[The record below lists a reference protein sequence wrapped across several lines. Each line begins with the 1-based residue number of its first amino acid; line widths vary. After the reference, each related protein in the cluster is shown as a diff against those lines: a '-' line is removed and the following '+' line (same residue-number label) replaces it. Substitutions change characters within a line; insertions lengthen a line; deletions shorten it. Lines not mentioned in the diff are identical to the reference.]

1 MNTETKIF
9 LISNEDGNDVEIER
23 LEFLDC
29 ISSPALYLELDV
41 CVGIDNLNYLTVLI
55 DYGASI
61 KSWSILNCDI
71 YLLIKILRTKTKKRI
86 SNEVLTLLKNN
97 KIK

>member
-23 LEFLDC
+23 SEFLDC
-29 ISSPALYLELDV
+29 ISYPALYLELDF
-41 CVGIDNLNYLTVLI
+41 CVGTDKLNYLTVLI

-71 YLLIKILRTKTKKRI
+71 YLLIKILKTKTKKRI